1 MSERKTLPNN
11 ASVKDFIASVKNDQR
26 RADAAIVTKMMA
38 KASKKRAK
46 MWGPSIIGFGEH
58 HYQHANGKEVS
69 ICKIGFSPR
78 ATALTFYLGNFP
90 ERAKLLKKLGKHT
103 LSGGGCLYIKKLEDV
118 DADHLQTI
126 MEKSYNIPS
135 KAKR

>member
-1 MSERKTLPNN
+1 MAERKTLPNN
-11 ASVKDFIASVKNDQR
+11 ASVKNFIASVKNDR
-26 RADAAIVTKMMA
+26 RREDAAIVAKMMA
-38 KASKKRAK
+38 KASGKRAK

-58 HYQHANGKEVS
+58 HYKHANGEDVS

-78 ATALTFYLGNFP
+78 AQALTFYLGNSP

-118 DADHLQTI
+118 DTDVLLEMMSVAYKQ
-126 MEKSYNIPS
+126 
-135 KAKR
+135 